1 MNRPP
6 EYRQV
11 KISRRE
17 ACRALAGG
25 LALGALSPG
34 RLAAEPASPW
44 RPNYVLA
51 SSMYGTLPLAEILPE
66 VRKTG
71 AGEIDLWPPVHGDQ
85 RKAIDELGF
94 EAFEALLEKF
104 DVRLA
109 GTTRFDLGPFR
120 LAEEIAV
127 LKRLGGH
134 TVVATPFAEAGRR
147 NLVGEEA
154 RKAVGEFVEKMRPTT
169 AAAAE
174 AGVTVAVE
182 NHASSI
188 VCSPDSIRYLG
199 DLAPE
204 AGLGVAL
211 APYHLPQDPQLL
223 AGLVEHLG
231 DKLALFYA
239 WQYGEGCMK
248 KLPKEQELKQMPGRG
263 PLDFGPVMA
272 ALGKIR
278 FRGPFEI
285 FMHPVPR
292 GIPILPTVAETT
304 DEINRARAY
313 LEDLIE

>member
-1 MNRPP
+1 MNAFSSKPA
-6 EYRQV
+6 RQLD
-11 KISRRE
+11 RRQ
-17 ACRALAGG
+17 ACRVLTGGFTLGMLSPACLAGE
-25 LALGALSPG
+25 SP
-34 RLAAEPASPW
+34 AAW

-51 SSMYGTLPLAEILPE
+51 SSMYGTLPLADILPE

-71 AGEIDLWPPVHGDQ
+71 AAEIDLWPPVHGDQ
-85 RKAIDELGF
+85 RKAIDELGV

-109 GTTRFDLGPFR
+109 GTTRFDLGPFG
-120 LAEEIAV
+120 LDDEIAL

-134 TVVATPFAEAGRR
+134 TIVTTFFPGKAVPRNIEGEAAK
-147 NLVGEEA
+147 E
-154 RKAVGEFVEKMRPTT
+154 AVGEFVEKMKPVA

-174 AGVTVAVE
+174 AGVTVAIE
-182 NHASSI
+182 NHSNAL
-188 VCSPDSIRYLG
+188 VCSPDSIRYLA

-272 ALGKIR
+272 ALRKIR
-278 FRGPFEI
+278 FAGPFEI

-304 DEINRARAY
+304 AEINRARAY
-313 LEDLIE
+313 LESFL

>member
-1 MNRPP
+1 MN
-6 EYRQV
+6 QLLSTTAT
-11 KISRRE
+11 KLNRRE
-17 ACRALAGG
+17 ACRVLAGS
-25 LALGALSPG
+25 LTLGMFNPARSVADT
-34 RLAAEPASPW
+34 AADW

-51 SSMYGTLPLAEILPE
+51 SSMYGSLPLTDILPE

-71 AGEIDLWPPVHGDQ
+71 AAEIDLWPPRHGDQ

-94 EAFEALLEKF
+94 EAFEALLGKF

-109 GTTRFDLGPFR
+109 GTTRFDLGPFG

-154 RKAVGEFVEKMRPTT
+154 KKAVSEFVEKIRPITD
-169 AAAAE
+169 AAAE

-182 NHASSI
+182 NHANSI
-188 VCSPDSIRYLG
+188 VCSPDSIRYMA

-231 DKLALFYA
+231 EKLALFYA
-239 WQYGEGCMK
+239 WQHGDGCMTV
-248 KLPKEQELKQMPGRG
+248 LPKEQELKQMPGRG
-263 PLDFGPVMA
+263 PLDFGPIMA

-278 FRGPFEI
+278 FAGPFEI

-292 GIPILPTVAETT
+292 GIPIMPTVAETT
-304 DEINRARAY
+304 AEINCARAY
-313 LEDLIE
+313 LESLLQ